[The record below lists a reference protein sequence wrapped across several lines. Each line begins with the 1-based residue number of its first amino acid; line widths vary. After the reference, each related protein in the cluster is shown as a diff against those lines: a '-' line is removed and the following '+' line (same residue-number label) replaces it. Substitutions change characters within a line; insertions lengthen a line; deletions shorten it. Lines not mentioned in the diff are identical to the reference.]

1 MKFMTKST
9 AIVAALAMA
18 TTGVLAFSTKANAAT
33 VATVHSGV
41 VARLYTPQGAKISNR
56 ALSPNSAWQVGKI
69 LTINGEKMYQV
80 STNEYLRAADSSLN
94 GQQQSHAPRLAGKAM
109 SMLAL
114 YRDDT
119 DSMANRSLAP
129 NSEWAIGKY
138 VVNKNGQQFVQVSTH
153 EYADASKLMYTQPMT
168 NPTYIADFGTNTKF
182 SDFAVVGSGN
192 LGTNGD
198 SSSATDTSTDN
209 NQGSTSTS
217 TSTDPDIDPSLN
229 ADVKVGTNGLT
240 YEQIHKRYPKVE
252 DVMSAMMGTINA
264 ERKSRGLSTLVEDP
278 TLDAIAAR
286 RAQEV
291 STNFTHYDSSGK
303 TIFYEYL
310 KQEKPELSGQGEN
323 LILLPWKD
331 LTDQTAQGYADVAM
345 DNYRGEGTNATWNH
359 YLTIINPN
367 AKSVG
372 IGICESPDGNIYSVE
387 DFAR

>member
-18 TTGVLAFSTKANAAT
+18 TTGVLAFSTKVNAAT

-119 DSMANRSLAP
+119 NSMANRSLAP

-198 SSSATDTSTDN
+198 SSSATDTTPSVTVPDVNTNSN
-209 NQGSTSTS
+209 NSSKDRPVASVASIQSAVVKSINDARASKGSGPVVLDS
-217 TSTDPDIDPSLN
+217 
-229 ADVKVGTNGLT
+229 VLT
-240 YEQIHKRYPKVE
+240 KIAMKRAHESV
-252 DVMSAMMGTINA
+252 
-264 ERKSRGLSTLVEDP
+264 
-278 TLDAIAAR
+278 
-286 RAQEV
+286 
-291 STNFTHYDSSGK
+291 TNFTHIRADGNHWYA
-303 TIFYEYL
+303 EL
-310 KQEKPELSGQGEN
+310 KQVAPSYAARGEN
-323 LILLPWKD
+323 LFLTPWDD
-331 LTDQTAQGYADVAM
+331 LSVETPEQLAYVMM
-345 DNYRGEGTNATWNH
+345 DNFRGEGEGSETDMSKWTH
-359 YLTIINPN
+359 YTGMLDSK
-367 AKSVG
+367 AGKVG
-372 IGICESPDGNIYSVE
+372 VGVYVTSDKTVYIAE
-387 DFAR
+387 DFAK

>member
-18 TTGVLAFSTKANAAT
+18 TTGVLASLTKADAST

-94 GQQQSHAPRLAGKAM
+94 GQPQQSSTRLAGKAM

-119 DSMANRSLAP
+119 NSMANRSLAP

-217 TSTDPDIDPSLN
+217 TSTPSVTPDTNTSTSTGNSSSTNAALPSAQAVQAAVLES
-229 ADVKVGTNGLT
+229 TN
-240 YEQIHKRYPKVE
+240 K
-252 DVMSAMMGTINA
+252 
-264 ERKSRGLSTLVEDP
+264 ERAAHGVAPVASDP
-278 TLDAIAAR
+278 TLNSIATK
-286 RAQEV
+286 RAQEI
-291 STNFTHYDSSGK
+291 STNFTHYDANGNQLYTNYLHAQTSYSS
-303 TIFYEYL
+303 
-310 KQEKPELSGQGEN
+310 QGEN
-323 LILLPWKD
+323 LFLTPWKD
-331 LTDQTAQGYADVAM
+331 LSVQTPEHYAEVLM
-345 DNYRGEGTNATWNH
+345 NNYRGEGISTTWNH
-359 YLTIINPN
+359 YSNVLNPN
-367 AKSVG
+367 ATMVG
-372 IGICESPDGNIYSVE
+372 IGVYVGANGTIYTVQ
-387 DFAR
+387 DYATK